1 MAKDPYETLGVQKTD
16 SEAAIRSA
24 YRKLAKRHHPD
35 VNPGKPEAAERF
47 KEISAAYGILSDKD
61 KRARFDRGEID
72 AAGNE
77 VPPQRPFYRDFG
89 DAAGREKYRTQ
100 AGFDEE
106 GLESIFAQAFG
117 AQSARARAGAGAG
130 GRRFSM
136 RGQDAQYQLT
146 IDFLDAVNG
155 TTRRVTLPD
164 GRTLDVR
171 IPAGVRDGQIIRL
184 KGQGMPGIGDGAPG
198 DALVEITVAPHPLF
212 RREGDDI
219 IVELPV
225 TLQEAV
231 LGTTL
236 EVPTIKGPV
245 RLTIPPNSGA
255 GTRLRLRGRGI
266 EGKGHQF
273 VELHPVLP
281 PADEPELAEFLKTWK
296 PRHPVDPRA
305 DLESHGGT
313 QRDAQRETRGETK

>member
-1 MAKDPYETLGVQKTD
+1 MRDPYEVLGVQKTD

-47 KEISAAYGILSDKD
+47 KEISAAYDLLSDKE
-61 KRARFDRGEID
+61 KRARYDRGEID

-89 DAAGREKYRTQ
+89 DAAGREKYRAD
-100 AGFDEE
+100 AGFDFED
-106 GLESIFAQAFG
+106 LENIFAQAFG
-117 AQSARARAGAGAG
+117 GRSGMG
-130 GRRFSM
+130 GRSFSM

-146 IDFLDAVNG
+146 LDFLDAVNG

-171 IPAGVRDGQIIRL
+171 IPAGVRDGQVIRL

-198 DALVEITVAPHPLF
+198 DALVEVTVAPHPVF

-245 RLTIPPNSGA
+245 RLTIPPNSGR

-266 EGKGHQF
+266 EGRGHQF

-281 PADEPELAEFLKTWK
+281 PAEEPELAEFLKNWK
-296 PRHPVDPRA
+296 PRHPIDPRA
-305 DLESHGGT
+305 NMGT
-313 QRDAQRETRGETK
+313 K